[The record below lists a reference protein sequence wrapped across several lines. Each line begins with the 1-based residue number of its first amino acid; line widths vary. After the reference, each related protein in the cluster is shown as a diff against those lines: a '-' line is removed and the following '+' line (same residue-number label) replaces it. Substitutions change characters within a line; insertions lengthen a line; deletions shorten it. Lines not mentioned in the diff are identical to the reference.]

1 MTNHPRRLRYD
12 QPATHFNEALPV
24 GNGRLG
30 AMFYG
35 GVATERLHL
44 NEDSLWSGSGP
55 AAVPPEGL
63 EALPEIRRLLFAG
76 ELRKAHELAIRTL
89 PGPFTEAYQPAGDL
103 VLESLRPPGA
113 VSGYRRELD
122 LEQAVGSVTFVEDG
136 VRHVREV
143 FASHPAGVVV
153 LRWTVDRPGALS
165 CRIRLESPQRHRVAV
180 GESALTLS
188 GQAPSRVEW
197 FQTKPGEGIF
207 HDERSGRS
215 GMTFVTGLA
224 VVAPGARI
232 SCEGTG
238 LRVEGATGISIFS
251 DTRTSFASDDPAGDV
266 ASALDSARAIGWDAL
281 RADHVADHRALFD
294 RVRLE
299 LGHLDEVLEDLT
311 IPERLS
317 RRSPAGPDPGLA
329 ALLFDYGR
337 YLLIASSR
345 PGSQPANLQGIWN
358 RDVQPPWWSNYT
370 LNINTQMN
378 YWPAEVCGLGELHE
392 PLFDFIDRLRRTGEV
407 AAHSLYGCRG
417 WLAHHQTDLWA
428 SATPTGLTPGAPN
441 EGASRYAIWPMGGA
455 WLTRHLW
462 EHYLYHGDQVF
473 LRERAWPAM
482 KGAADFLLDFLVES
496 PGGHL
501 TTAPSTSPENS
512 FHAEGFRA
520 AIATGSAMDLAIIRD
535 LLANCLA
542 AERAL
547 GGREPEFVQRVQNV
561 LERLPQ
567 PAITASGRLQEWD
580 KDYPEWEPRH
590 RHVSH
595 LYGLHPAAEIDPA
608 RAPRLASA
616 ARRSLEARGDDG
628 TGWSLAWKIN
638 FWARLLDGDHVGRL
652 VGKFLFP
659 VPPDKVGLDH
669 PGGLYP
675 NLLCAH
681 PPFQIDGNF
690 GFTAG
695 IAEMLLQSHAGE
707 IVLLP
712 ALPADWPSGRVAGLR
727 ARGGFIVDISWHNG
741 SLVSAV
747 LHSLCGNPCRLRYGE
762 DVCNLHPAKNE
773 TREWW
778 PQRGATPADPL
789 PALPEP

>member
-1 MTNHPRRLRYD
+1 MKNHPRRLRYN
-12 QPATHFNEALPV
+12 QPAAHFNEALPV

-35 GVATERLHL
+35 GVAAERLHL

-63 EALPEIRRLLFAG
+63 EALPEIRRRLFAG
-76 ELRKAHELAIRTL
+76 ELREAHELAIRTL
-89 PGPFTEAYQPAGDL
+89 PGPFTEAYQPVGDL
-103 VLESLRPPGA
+103 VLESLRPPGPVTA
-113 VSGYRRELD
+113 YRRELD
-122 LEQAVGSVTFVEDG
+122 LERAVGSVTFVEDG
-136 VRHVREV
+136 VRHAREV
-143 FASHPAGVVV
+143 FASHPAGVVAI
-153 LRWTVDRPGALS
+153 RWTVDRPGALS
-165 CRIRLESPQRHRVAV
+165 CRIRLESPQRHRIEA
-180 GESALTLS
+180 GEAGLTLR

-207 HDERSGRS
+207 HDERPGRS
-215 GMTFVTGLA
+215 GMTFVTGLT
-224 VVAPGARI
+224 VLAPGARI
-232 SCEGTG
+232 SCSGNE
-238 LRVEGATGISIFS
+238 LRVEDATGISIFS
-251 DTRTSFASDDPAGDV
+251 DTRTGFSSGDPAGDV
-266 ASALDSARAIGWDAL
+266 ACTLRRVGAKSWDEL
-281 RADHVADHRALFD
+281 RAGHVADHRALFD
-294 RVRLE
+294 RMRLE
-299 LGHLDEVLEDLT
+299 LGNFDADLENLP

-317 RRSPAGPDPGLA
+317 RRSPEHPDPGLA

-358 RDVQPPWWSNYT
+358 REVQPPWWSNYT
-370 LNINTQMN
+370 LNINTPMN
-378 YWPAEVCGLGELHE
+378 YWPAEVCGLGELHG
-392 PLFDFIDRLRRTGEV
+392 PLFDFIDRLHGPGETV
-407 AAHSLYGCRG
+407 ARSLYGCRG

-428 SATPTGLTPGAPN
+428 SATPTGFTAGAPN

-455 WLTRHLW
+455 WLARHFW
-462 EHYLYHGDQVF
+462 EHYLYGGDQAF
-473 LRERAWPAM
+473 LRERAWPVL
-482 KGAADFLLDFLVES
+482 KGAADFLLDFLVER
-496 PGGHL
+496 PDGLL

-520 AIATGSAMDLAIIRD
+520 AIATGSTMDLSIIRD

-547 GGREPEFVQRVQNV
+547 GGGEPEFARQAQMA

-567 PAITASGRLQEWD
+567 PVISPSGRLQEWD
-580 KDYPEWEPRH
+580 ADYPEWEPHH

-595 LYGLHPAAEIDPA
+595 LYGLHPAAEIDPSRTPSLA
-608 RAPRLASA
+608 RA

-638 FWARLLDGDHVGRL
+638 FWARLLDGDHAGRL
-652 VGKFLFP
+652 VEKFLFP

-695 IAEMLLQSHAGE
+695 IAEMLLQSHGGE

-712 ALPADWPSGRVAGLR
+712 ALPAAWPSGRVAGLR
-727 ARGGFIVDISWHNG
+727 ARGGFVVDIVWHDG
-741 SLVSAV
+741 RLVTASIR
-747 LHSLCGNPCRLRYGE
+747 SICGNPCRLRSGQ
-762 DVCNLHPAKNE
+762 DFCNLHLAKDE
-773 TREWW
+773 LFEW
-778 PQRGATPADPL
+778 
-789 PALPEP
+789 ALPCSAAAADRPQALLTP